1 MSAPIATVLRMAS
14 NYDRLDAGQR
24 ALVDAS
30 VATYERVRPELKSIT
45 KDMLV
50 TLIAMFKDSE
60 VEPLFITGRT
70 KTVESFREKISRLD
84 PPSVPGEEPTLK
96 FPDPFRTLNDMVG
109 VRVITKLPAENTTAA
124 NIIKRQRQ
132 IFDCRGDREKAIG
145 SIESGTYG
153 YSSRHLIL
161 RTIHNDTVRAYQ
173 AAFNPEL
180 PANGSYFFEC
190 QIRTVFAHA
199 WSEIEHDIRFKGQD
213 PRAWSPQFDRQFTAT
228 AAMLEVVEKEFAD
241 LHDRYETVVSYW
253 DASGE
258 GAGPLTPDRIR
269 DVWQTL
275 LPHVDRKVD
284 DDWGWA
290 AELVAAHGLTETR
303 QLVELLDAERI
314 TEVRKALDHRYSPG
328 PDRLLDDLL
337 LWVYGRTHIELTA
350 EPADAEPHPR
360 RDSLQRRLKQI
371 ERYRLT

>member
-1 MSAPIATVLRMAS
+1 MTS
-14 NYDRLDAGQR
+14 NYGRLDAGQR
-24 ALVDAS
+24 AIVDAS
-30 VATYERVRPELKSIT
+30 VQTYERVRPALKN
-45 KDMLV
+45 V
-50 TLIAMFKDSE
+50 TRDVLYTLRDIFADAE
-60 VEPLFITGRT
+60 VTPLFITGRT

-84 PPSVPGEEPTLK
+84 PPSEPGGAPTLK

-109 VRVITKLPAENTTAA
+109 VRVITKLPSENAMVA
-124 NIIKRQRQ
+124 NLIKRQRQ
-132 IFDCRGDREKAIG
+132 IYDCRGDREKAIG

-161 RTIHNDTVRAYQ
+161 RTIQNDAVRAYQ
-173 AAFNPEL
+173 AEFNPEL
-180 PANGSYFFEC
+180 PANGNYFFEC
-190 QIRTVFAHA
+190 QVRTIFAHA
-199 WSEIEHDIRFKGQD
+199 WSEIEHDIRFKSQD

-228 AAMLEVVEKEFAD
+228 AAMLEVVEKEFAE
-241 LHDRYETVVSYW
+241 LHERYETVRSFW
-253 DASGE
+253 DPAGE
-258 GAGPLTPDRIR
+258 GGEPLSPDRIR

-290 AELVAAHGLTETR
+290 NELVQAHGFTETR
-303 QLVELLDAERI
+303 QLVALLDAERI

-337 LWVYGRTHIELTA
+337 LWRFGREHIELTA
-350 EPADAEPHPR
+350 EPAGTEPHPR
-360 RDSLQRRLKQI
+360 RDSLLRRLRQI